1 MFLGYT
7 YLYIRMLRNP
17 SLYGI
22 SHDEIEKDP
31 LLEQVNKSF
40 FSSFIA
46 KKYMLK
52 NSHVKS
58 GMYVPNLQSAFQ
70 QHWRV
75 CIYGHIA

>member
-1 MFLGYT
+1 
-7 YLYIRMLRNP
+7 MLRNP

-31 LLEQVNKSF
+31 LLEQVNKCF
-40 FSSFIA
+40 FTSIVA

-58 GMYVPNLQSAFQ
+58 GMYVPNLQSAFHR
-70 QHWRV
+70 HWRV
-75 CIYGHIA
+75 CICGRIA

>member
-1 MFLGYT
+1 
-7 YLYIRMLRNP
+7 MLRNP

-40 FSSFIA
+40 FTFFIA

-58 GMYVPNLQSAFQ
+58 NMYVPNFQSAFQ

-75 CIYGHIA
+75 CIYGQIA